1 MSALV
6 SARAA
11 SHPHRRGDAAGPAG
25 LERAARAGAS
35 LPPAWGRDGVGG
47 RATAAGAD
55 A

>member
-6 SARAA
+6 SPRAA
-11 SHPHRRGDAAGPAG
+11 PYAHRRGDAAAPTGG
-25 LERAARAGAS
+25 ERAARAGAS
-35 LPPAWGRDGVGG
+35 LPPAWGRDGVGA